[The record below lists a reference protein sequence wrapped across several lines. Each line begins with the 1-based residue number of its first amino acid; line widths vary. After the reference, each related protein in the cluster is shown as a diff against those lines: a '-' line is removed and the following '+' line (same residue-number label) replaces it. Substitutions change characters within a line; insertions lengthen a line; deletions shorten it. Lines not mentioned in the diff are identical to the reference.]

1 MSEDKKSKNQ
11 APVKKLPTG
20 GWKQIFRKKWV
31 FPAMYMGA
39 AAIIL
44 AFIMWYQN
52 NNDFSF
58 TKDQYNVTQNQADNK
73 APASDTVGQ
82 SEQKS
87 IPVNTGEKPLSWPVK
102 PEVAT
107 ETIMGFFDDTADK
120 KAQEAALIQYENS
133 FWPNSGIAIAAKD
146 KQAFEVVA
154 AAPGKVLKA
163 EKDPMMGYL
172 VEIQHENGL
181 VTVYSSLEDASVKE
195 GESVETG
202 SLIGLSGRSVLE
214 KNLGV
219 HLHFEVRK
227 NGEPVSPENYL
238 AKVGDAPTAR

>member
-1 MSEDKKSKNQ
+1 MSEDNKSKNQ

-20 GWKQIFRKKWV
+20 GWKSIFRKKWV

-58 TKDQYNVTQNQADNK
+58 TKDQYNVTQNKADQKN
-73 APASDTVGQ
+73 PASDAVGQ

-87 IPVNTGEKPLSWPVK
+87 IPVNSGEKPLSWPVK

-107 ETIMGFFDDTADK
+107 ETIMGYFDDTADK
-120 KAQEAALIQYENS
+120 KAQQAALIQYENS
-133 FWPNSGIAIAAKD
+133 YWPNSGIAIAAKD
-146 KQAFEVVA
+146 KKAFEVVA
-154 AAPGKVLKA
+154 SAPGKVVKA
-163 EKDPMMGYL
+163 EKDPMMGYQ

-181 VTVYSSLEDASVKE
+181 VTVYSSLEDASVKQ
-195 GESVETG
+195 GENVEAG
-202 SLIGLSGRSVLE
+202 SLIGLAGRSVLE

-227 NGEPVSPENYL
+227 NGEPVSPENFL
-238 AKVGDAPTAR
+238 AKAGEAPAAK